1 MLSHQIEC
9 IMKSRGRQERERKWK
24 GEGDV
29 DSGATL
35 AVGSLKATGKNVE
48 NCDIFKWQM
57 LWPSAYGGNTINAAV
72 KAAETKSA
80 KWQNKTG

>member
-1 MLSHQIEC
+1 MHNEIQREAGAREEVE
-9 IMKSRGRQERERKWK
+9 RGRRRGQW
-24 GEGDV
+24 G
-29 DSGATL
+29 TL

>member
-9 IMKSRGRQERERKWK
+9 IMKSRGGQEPERK
-24 GEGDV
+24 GEGAWAV
-29 DSGATL
+29 GATL

-57 LWPSAYGGNTINAAV
+57 LWPSAYGGNAINAAV

-80 KWQNKTG
+80 KWQNETG